1 MAGTVIVGVDG
12 SETALRAAQTAKGL
26 AASLGAKLH
35 VVTAFDKDG
44 VEVVGSGS
52 DQFVLAD
59 ADLAEDVA
67 KKVAVSLSSPDFKPT
82 YSAARGKPAEALIKE
97 AERLDAHM
105 IVVGN
110 RRMQGLGR
118 ILGSVANSVA
128 HNAPCDVY
136 IAKTDEA

>member
-35 VVTAFDKDG
+35 VVTAFDRDG